1 MNTRSITQGAL
12 TIAMSAVL
20 LLISRQFPGIL
31 DVLIAWVL
39 PLPLILYGARFKPSQ
54 MWVVFFSTLL
64 LSFLIAPFTSA
75 LYFMFYFLH
84 GALFGV
90 GLQLKWSRQQLFI
103 SSMGSMLLVTLFSVG
118 LFSNLFGYNLIGEY
132 QVVLS
137 QLSNM
142 LAQTGVAVPRGVDIA
157 RIALISMITSY
168 VFVVIVEGFLVYLM
182 ALILVARLKISPI
195 PPKTTNRFQL
205 PFFGG
210 VIALL
215 LIIPYPLSVAL
226 NIETLTIPAIALY
239 VSGVVVIVYNAL
251 NFAIILKR
259 TYKIKYFYLIL
270 VLLLLLI
277 PQIWLD
283 IMLIVGLLD
292 SFVHLRQRWLGA

>member
-1 MNTRSITQGAL
+1 MSTRSITQGAL
-12 TIAMSAVL
+12 TIALSAVL
-20 LLISRQFPGIL
+20 MLISRQFPGVL
-31 DVLIAWVL
+31 DVLIAWIL
-39 PLPLILYGARFKPSQ
+39 PLPLVLYGARFKPSQ

-84 GALFGV
+84 GAIFGI
-90 GLQLKWSRQQLFI
+90 GLHLKWSRQQLFL

-118 LFSNLFGYNLIGEY
+118 LFSSLFGYDLIGEY
-132 QVVLS
+132 QVILS
-137 QLSNM
+137 QLSNI
-142 LAQTGVAVPRGVDIA
+142 LTETGINVPTGVDIA
-157 RIALISMITSY
+157 RVALISMITSY

-182 ALILVARLKISPI
+182 ALILVTRLKIVEI
-195 PPKTTNRFQL
+195 PPKSTKRFQL
-205 PFFGG
+205 PLVGG
-210 VIALL
+210 IIALL

-226 NIETLTIPAIALY
+226 NNETFLIPAIALY

-251 NFAIILKR
+251 NFAIIFKR
-259 TYKIKYFYLIL
+259 TFKVKYFYLIL

-283 IMLIVGLLD
+283 VMLIVGLLD
-292 SFVHLRQRWLGA
+292 SFVQLRQRWLGA